1 MQMIKSTFLFC
12 AKSAAFTIIFWGL
25 WLGVLRPLTSSPLG
39 DTSSAQNAQAQT
51 QVEAYEKQVA
61 RVNQQLDVVEGQQK
75 RMEQNLKFQEESAR
89 RFDAVL
95 KVWEKQTG
103 LRK

>member
-1 MQMIKSTFLFC
+1 MPMIKSVALFC

-25 WLGVLRPLTSSPLG
+25 WMGLLRPITSSPSQSN
-39 DTSSAQNAQAQT
+39 TSSAQDAQAQT
-51 QVEAYEKQVA
+51 EAYEKQVA

-75 RMEQNLKFQEESAR
+75 RMEKNLSTQEENTK

-95 KVWEKQTG
+95 TVLEKQTG

>member
-1 MQMIKSTFLFC
+1 MPMIKSAALFC

-25 WLGVLRPLTSSPLG
+25 WMGVLRPLTSSPQG
-39 DTSSAQNAQAQT
+39 NTSSAQDAQTQAQT
-51 QVEAYEKQVA
+51 EAYEKQVA

-75 RMEQNLKFQEESAR
+75 RMEQNLTAQEENAR